1 MGTIALLLSI
11 IFIFLAGLHFYW
23 ALFGIKDS
31 SVVLPTKENGKFLFK
46 PGKLGIVLVG
56 LFLSLFA
63 WVYLNKAINFTNE
76 KEHSFISVTIGMVF
90 FLRAIGDFKYLGF
103 FKKIKSTKFAE
114 MDSRYYVP
122 LALLITLLIFVIELW
137 P

>member
-23 ALFGIKDS
+23 AIFGIKDL

-46 PGKLGIVLVG
+46 PGKLGTVLVG

-63 WVYLNKAINFTNE
+63 FVYLNKAIDFM
-76 KEHSFISVTIGMVF
+76 EHGELTYASAAIGFIF
-90 FLRAIGDFKYLGF
+90 LLRALGDFKYLGF
-103 FKKIKSTKFAE
+103 FKKMRTTRFAR
-114 MDSRYYVP
+114 MDSQYYSP
-122 LALLITLLIFVIELW
+122 LALLVSILIFVLELW
-137 P
+137 S